1 MVLLIYIIQAN
12 IPVIIMGETGCG
24 KTAFITKLTQI
35 LNNGRK
41 LLEIIKIHPGI
52 NDEKIYKAMKKM
64 NELAKK
70 QD

>member
-1 MVLLIYIIQAN
+1 
-12 IPVIIMGETGCG
+12 MGDIS
-24 KTAFITKLTQI
+24 ITKNICFSSLRVGCEEDEI
-35 LNNGRK
+35 GRSLYFENNGRK